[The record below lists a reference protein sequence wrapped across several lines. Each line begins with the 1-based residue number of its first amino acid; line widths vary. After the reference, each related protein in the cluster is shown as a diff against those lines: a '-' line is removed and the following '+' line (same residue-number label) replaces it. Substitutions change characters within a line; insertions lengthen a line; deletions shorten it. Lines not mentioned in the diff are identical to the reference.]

1 MAMPDEQE
9 TLHTGKFLSLKKEG
23 KWEYASRN
31 NPVGAVGVLAI
42 TPDDKV
48 VLVEQYRVPVKAN
61 TIEVTAGLIGD
72 EEEFAGESLAET
84 ANRELIEETGYSA
97 GSMTHLIHTPSSAG
111 LADEMIHL
119 FFATDLTRIGEGGGV
134 AGENITVHEVPRAEL
149 DDWLDEQTQAGKLID
164 SKIHAA
170 LWIAMHRGMI

>member
-1 MAMPDEQE
+1 MPNEQE
-9 TLHTGKFLSLKKEG
+9 TLHAGKFLSLKKEG

-48 VLVEQYRVPVKAN
+48 ILVEQFRVPVNAT

-72 EEEFAGESLAET
+72 EEEFADESLAET

-97 GSMTHLIHTPSSAG
+97 GSMTHLINTPSSAG
-111 LADEMIHL
+111 LTNEMTHL
-119 FFATDLTRIGEGGGV
+119 FFATDLTRVGDGGGV
-134 AGENITVHEVPRAEL
+134 AAEDITVHEVPRTEL
-149 DDWLDEQTQAGKLID
+149 DDWLCVQTQAGKLID